1 MKSLGA
7 ITAAVLLIGSSQA
20 AAQSAPED
28 TEIRAVEI
36 RPGVAV
42 LFGFGG
48 NIGVSYG
55 PDGTVLI
62 DDQVANLTPKI
73 QAAVGNLGAAPARF
87 VVNTHWHWDHA
98 MGNENFGK
106 AGATIVAHD
115 NVRPR
120 LIKGGTVT
128 GITAEPAPAIALPVV
143 TYDHGMTLHV
153 NGDTLDIRFLGGGH
167 TDGDSVVFWRDA
179 NVVHMGDL
187 FMHNL
192 GWPFIDIESGGNVEH
207 HLATLAQVIS
217 QVDDSA
223 VIIPGHGELA
233 TRSDLIAF
241 RTMVATAVERIKALK
256 DAGETLEAATA
267 ARPLAGL
274 ANAEGGFITDD
285 QFVEAVWHSL
295 DAHGH

>member
-1 MKSLGA
+1 MRIPATVTVALA
-7 ITAAVLLIGSSQA
+7 LCAAPA
-20 AAQSAPED
+20 AGQDQPEPEV
-28 TEIRAVEI
+28 TTVKVK
-36 RPGVAV
+36 PGVAV
-42 LFGFGG
+42 IFGFGG

-62 DDQVANLTPKI
+62 DDQVANITPRI
-73 QAAVGNLGAAPARF
+73 QAAVAALGADPARF

-98 MGNENFGK
+98 QGNENFGR

-120 LIKGGTVT
+120 LIAGGTVM
-128 GITAEPAPAIALPVV
+128 GVVSEPAPAVALPVV

-153 NGDTLDIRFLGGGH
+153 NGDALDIKFLGGGH
-167 TDGDSVVFWRDA
+167 TDGDSVVFWQKA
-179 NVVHMGDL
+179 NVVHLGDL
-187 FMHNL
+187 FMNKL

-217 QVDDSA
+217 QIDDA
-223 VIIPGHGELA
+223 TVVIPGHGEIA

-241 RTMVATAVERIKALK
+241 RTMVATAVERVKALK
-256 DAGETLEAATA
+256 DAGRSVEQAVAAT
-267 ARPLAGL
+267 PLAGL
-274 ANAEGGFITDD
+274 TNAPGGLIADDGFI
-285 QFVEAVWHSL
+285 AAIYASL

>member
-1 MKSLGA
+1 MKSHNA
-7 ITAAVLLIGSSQA
+7 IAATILLLTSGSA
-20 AAQSAPED
+20 AAQSAPD
-28 TEIRAVEI
+28 GTEIRAVEVK
-36 RPGVAV
+36 PGIAV
-42 LFGFGG
+42 LYGFGG

-55 PDGTVLI
+55 PDGTILI
-62 DDQVANLTPKI
+62 DDQVGDLTPKI
-73 QAAVGNLGAAPARF
+73 QAAVASLGASPARF

-106 AGATIVAHD
+106 AGATIVAHN

-128 GITAEPAPAIALPVV
+128 GIVSEPAPHVALPVV

-217 QVDDSA
+217 QTDGATV
-223 VIIPGHGELA
+223 VIPGHGELA

-241 RTMVATAVERIKALK
+241 RSMVETGVGRVRVLK
-256 DAGETLEAATA
+256 DAGKTLQAAIA
-267 ARPLAGL
+267 AKPLAGL
-274 ANAEGGFITDD
+274 SNAEGGFVTDD
-285 QFVEAVWHSL
+285 QFVEAVWKSL

>member
-1 MKSLGA
+1 MLKHAFAG
-7 ITAAVLLIGSSQA
+7 LLIAMA
-20 AAQSAPED
+20 AASGAGGQSAPPE
-28 TEIRAVEI
+28 TEITTIEVK
-36 RPGVAV
+36 PGVAV

-48 NIGVSYG
+48 NIGVSHG
-55 PDGTVLI
+55 PDGTILI
-62 DDQVANLTPKI
+62 DDQVADITPKI
-73 QAAVGNLGAAPARF
+73 EAAVAELGASPARF
-87 VVNTHWHWDHA
+87 VINTHWHWDHA

-120 LIKGGTVT
+120 LAKGGTAA
-128 GITAEPAPAIALPVV
+128 GIVSPPAPDIALPVV

-167 TDGDSVVFWRDA
+167 TDGDSVVFWREA

-192 GWPFIDIESGGNVEH
+192 GWPFIDIASGGNVEH

-217 QVDDSA
+217 QIDDRT
-223 VIIPGHGELA
+223 VVIPGHGELA

-241 RTMVATAVERIKALK
+241 RTMVETAVGRVKALK
-256 DAGETLEAATA
+256 DSGMTVEAAVA
-267 ARPLAGL
+267 AAPLAGL
-274 ANAEGGFITDD
+274 VNAAGGFVGDE
-285 QFVEAVWHSL
+285 QFVRAIWASL